1 MIDNITWLGH
11 ATFRIDADKVIY
23 IDPWKLGGDPPKA
36 DIILITHDHY
46 DHCEPADVARIQRD
60 DTVIVTTADCAGKL
74 TGDVRTISPGQ
85 ILQIDG
91 VVVEAVAAYNRDKEF
106 HPRTNGWV
114 GFVVTAGGQRI
125 YHTGDSD
132 LTDEMKAVRADI
144 LLVPVGG
151 TYTMTAEEA
160 AEAANA
166 IGPRWAVPMHYG
178 DIVGSADDA
187 TRFEELCR
195 IPVRK
200 LQSNR
205 S

>member
-1 MIDNITWLGH
+1 MIDNIAWLGH

-23 IDPWKLGGDPPKA
+23 IDPWKLGRDPAKA

-46 DHCEPADVARIQRD
+46 DHCEPVDVARIQKD

-74 TGDVRTISPGQ
+74 SGDVRTISPGQ
-85 ILQIDG
+85 QVQIDG
-91 VVVEAVAAYNRDKEF
+91 VMVEAVPAYNVDKDF

-114 GFVVTAGGQRI
+114 GFVITAGGQRI

-178 DIVGSADDA
+178 DIVGSDDDA
-187 TRFEELCR
+187 ARFEDLCR
-195 IPVRK
+195 IPVKK
-200 LQSNR
+200 LQPNR